1 MKSAETSNRRMDQI
15 LYILIILC
23 VAYAIISPIGLPIP
37 ISKET
42 RALYDF
48 VDTIPAGKTVYI
60 GFDYYASSL
69 AEMEPSAI
77 ALIRHCFSRNVRVLC
92 AGITAESGNLV
103 ERAMDVVLPEFP
115 DKKYGEDWVN
125 LGYKGSGNVFFEA
138 MGVDIVNAAN
148 GVDFYGKRLEFLPLM
163 KEVKSLKDV
172 ALAASIGSLGEG
184 LSVYVKMIGV
194 PLGVP
199 VTGAC
204 FAVSIP
210 ESMPLFQSGQLTG
223 MLAGMKGAAE
233 YEQLLKKPGSA
244 SVGMDAQ
251 SLTHLLIVLFVVV
264 GNIQYFVSKKK
275 GGEGNV

>member
-1 MKSAETSNRRMDQI
+1 M
-15 LYILIILC
+15 
-23 VAYAIISPIGLPIP
+23 
-37 ISKET
+37 
-42 RALYDF
+42 
-48 VDTIPAGKTVYI
+48 
-60 GFDYYASSL
+60 
-69 AEMEPSAI
+69 
-77 ALIRHCFSRNVRVLC
+77 
-92 AGITAESGNLV
+92 
-103 ERAMDVVLPEFP
+103 
-115 DKKYGEDWVN
+115 
-125 LGYKGSGNVFFEA
+125 FFEA

-148 GVDFYGKRLEFLPLM
+148 GVDFYGKRLESLPLM

>member
-1 MKSAETSNRRMDQI
+1 MNTAGTNDRRMDYV
-15 LYILIILC
+15 LYILIIMC

-42 RALYDF
+42 QVLYDF
-48 VDTIPAGKTVYI
+48 VDTIPSGKTVYI

-69 AEMEPSAI
+69 AEMEPAAI
-77 ALIRHCFSRNVRVLC
+77 ALIRHCFSRDIKVLS
-92 AGITAESGNLV
+92 AGITAESGSLL
-103 ERAMDVVLPEFP
+103 ERAMDVVLPDFP

-138 MGVDIVNAAN
+138 MGVDIINAAN
-148 GVDFYGKRLEFLPLM
+148 GVDFYGKRLEAMPLM
-163 KEVKSLKDV
+163 QEVKSLKDV

-233 YEQLLKKPGSA
+233 YEQLINTPGTA
-244 SVGMDAQ
+244 TVGMDAQ
-251 SLTHLLIVLFVVV
+251 SLTHLLIVLFVIV
-264 GNIQYFVSKKK
+264 GNVQYFLSKRK
-275 GGEGNV
+275 EARGNG

>member
-1 MKSAETSNRRMDQI
+1 MNTSTSSGRLMDYV
-15 LYILIILC
+15 LYILIIAC

-42 RALYDF
+42 KVLYDF
-48 VDTIPAGKTVYI
+48 VETIPPGKTVYV

-69 AEMEPSAI
+69 AEMEPAAI
-77 ALIRHCFSRNVRVLC
+77 ALIRHCFSRNIRVLC
-92 AGITAESGNLV
+92 AGITTESGSLIQ
-103 ERAMDVVLPEFP
+103 RAMDVVLVDYP
-115 DKKYGEDWVN
+115 DKEYGKDWVN

-138 MGVDIVNAAN
+138 MGVDIISAAN
-148 GVDFYGKRLEFLPLM
+148 GVDFYGNRLETMPLM
-163 KEVKSLKDV
+163 QEVKSLRDV

-223 MLAGMKGAAE
+223 MIAGMKGAAE
-233 YEQLLKKPGSA
+233 YEQLIEKPGTA

-251 SLTHLLIVLFVVV
+251 SLTHVLIVIFVIV
-264 GNIQYFVSKKK
+264 GNIQYFLSKRK
-275 GGEGNV
+275 GGKA